1 MAVFGKGKIL
11 STSSSSSSGG
21 GKSHS
26 KKGRGILSDI
36 SGAVGSVIN
45 KSIDLLPVELHIPG
59 YSYCGPGTK
68 LAKRLARND
77 PGVNKL
83 DEACKKHDIAY
94 ANSSDTASRAVA
106 DRELA
111 ERAWSRVTSSDA
123 GLLEKAAALAV
134 TNIMKAKSTFGGGM
148 RRRRRRKANRPTSLH
163 STIRRKRMRG
173 RVVSGRGIYLR
184 RQPQLQPYM
193 VRGRGGGVGGSSRR
207 KGSGRKK
214 CHHPH

>member
-11 STSSSSSSGG
+11 STCSSGG

-173 RVVSGRGIYLR
+173 RVVSG
-184 RQPQLQPYM
+184 
-193 VRGRGGGVGGSSRR
+193 
-207 KGSGRKK
+207 
-214 CHHPH
+214 